1 MARLLLSLF
10 KLRDAA
16 LPEGDPRDRF
26 DKAYQAV
33 TAPLLDARAR
43 VKKIGALWEDHARRV
58 QAGEAAH
65 VRGHAIHVDENVDHE
80 LGQEADGFLNAA
92 VRALKTGMQ
101 GVALELGVNIG
112 FLFQKQAAFEAGL
125 GALAAQDPPL
135 AAYLEQARAQTGWMP
150 GLSHQDKEPAAET
163 RRVVVSVAN
172 EPVWT
177 QEAPTRAVASR
188 ARPSRET
195 PAELATHSVRAAL

>member
-43 VKKIGALWEDHARRV
+43 VKKIGALWEDHVRRV
-58 QAGEAAH
+58 QAGEAAR

-92 VRALKTGMQ
+92 VRAGLAGSGLLKTLDWIDRVNQ
-101 GVALELGVNIG
+101 GDLVGLRSLDQLSNRLLARPDCRMMLESVPVFSSEWSG
-112 FLFQKQAAFEAGL
+112 
-125 GALAAQDPPL
+125 
-135 AAYLEQARAQTGWMP
+135 TG
-150 GLSHQDKEPAAET
+150 T
-163 RRVVVSVAN
+163 VVVVS
-172 EPVWT
+172 PDRFCMT
-177 QEAPTRAVASR
+177 T
-188 ARPSRET
+188 
-195 PAELATHSVRAAL
+195 